1 MRWCAVLLYLGS
13 CALPAVPQTSLV
25 FTGTVSDREGNPLAG
40 VDLAQFWLAGAKDP
54 SGFRAYGASK
64 TDASGAFELEVS
76 KPHFPAT
83 LLMMDAERHR
93 GAIITIPDASAARKV
108 TVRLQPLHR
117 VQYHFRGSGSADLS
131 RSRITLGTVS
141 GPTFSQIVGPPEG
154 AISLPAGSY
163 AIAVFV
169 PGGGQEDLKFE
180 ISDRDMTLDPV
191 DLHADISQ
199 YYGHQAPLLTD
210 VQPVNIESFVAEKL
224 RGKWT
229 LVYFWGYWCAPC
241 VNEGLPKLRRFYE
254 TNRKRL
260 GEFEILAIHE
270 NGVAGTITL
279 EGLKQKLDS
288 LAKDKWSGEPLPFPV
303 LLDRSGDTIKTWGIG
318 EYPTVAVINPKGEL
332 TEGGLETLQR
342 ALDRR

>member
-117 VQYHFRGSGSADLS
+117 VQYHFRGPSYSHVLSIAWMGNSMHDCQRAHSAIAWRNMKTLRRVCIGFSRLCTATIFLSIHQAKSAPSWPPARYRCESRHGTLLDDPLRRRTSDSDQELRSLIALHPRRSGPGGNFYAAPSGDRLDDFVRGHNGA
-131 RSRITLGTVS
+131 GVVS
-141 GPTFSQIVGPPEG
+141 G
-154 AISLPAGSY
+154 
-163 AIAVFV
+163 
-169 PGGGQEDLKFE
+169 
-180 ISDRDMTLDPV
+180 
-191 DLHADISQ
+191 
-199 YYGHQAPLLTD
+199 LT
-210 VQPVNIESFVAEKL
+210 SSAA
-224 RGKWT
+224 
-229 LVYFWGYWCAPC
+229 CM
-241 VNEGLPKLRRFYE
+241 
-254 TNRKRL
+254 
-260 GEFEILAIHE
+260 
-270 NGVAGTITL
+270 
-279 EGLKQKLDS
+279 
-288 LAKDKWSGEPLPFPV
+288 
-303 LLDRSGDTIKTWGIG
+303 RSS
-318 EYPTVAVINPKGEL
+318 E
-332 TEGGLETLQR
+332 
-342 ALDRR
+342 